1 MKNKKQNKN
10 QKDRKKRM
18 PQSVIEIRRTSKKTQ
33 GGNRIG
39 FTALVAVGDGKGK
52 VGLGLGKASDVRSAI
67 QKGVRIAEK
76 KMVKIPQ
83 QKTTIPFSIEH
94 KRKSTKILL
103 KPAREGSG
111 LIAGG
116 PVRQIADVAGI
127 EDLVAK
133 VFGSRNKSNCAYA
146 VWEALQKIKKIQ
158 EKHKVIDEL
167 KAKS

>member
-1 MKNKKQNKN
+1 MKNNKQNKN
-10 QKDRKKRM
+10 QDDRRKRM
-18 PQSVIEIRRTSKKTQ
+18 PQSVIEIRRTSKKTK

-52 VGLGLGKASDVRSAI
+52 VGLGLGKANDVRSAI

-76 KMVKIPQ
+76 RMVEVPKRE
-83 QKTTIPFSIEH
+83 TTIPFGIEH
-94 KRKSTKILL
+94 KLKSTKVLL
-103 KPAREGSG
+103 KPAKEGSG

-116 PVRQIADVAGI
+116 PVRKIAEVAGI
-127 EDLVAK
+127 KDLVAK

-146 VWEALQKIKKIQ
+146 VWEAFKKIKKIQ
-158 EKHKVIDEL
+158 EKHKVINNL